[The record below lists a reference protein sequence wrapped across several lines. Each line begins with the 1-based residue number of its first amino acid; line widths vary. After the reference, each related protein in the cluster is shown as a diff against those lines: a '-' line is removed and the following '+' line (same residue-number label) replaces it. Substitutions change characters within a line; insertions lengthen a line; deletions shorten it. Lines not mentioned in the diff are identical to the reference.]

1 MTKSI
6 YRRKNLLGVFKSEG
20 EYTNMMAGMPLSHLS
35 HSKLWIYREQGGER
49 WQKPEVV
56 DNFKKHYIPGITGQT
71 HV

>member
-35 HSKLWIYREQGGER
+35 HSKLGIYREQGEDGKS
-49 WQKPEVV
+49 QKWW
-56 DNFKKHYIPGITGQT
+56 ITSKNTIFQ
-71 HV
+71 V